1 MSTNHNGW
9 KRGIRVG
16 SAKDG
21 TLKYF
26 IPDPETRTRPDFTG
40 TSAAE
45 GVAVDSQ
52 GNIYGAEVGPKR
64 VMKYTMRSKSSNSKE

>member
-1 MSTNHNGW
+1 MADSESGSVNKTRTDW
-9 KRGIRVG
+9 KRGMRVG

-21 TLKYF
+21 SVASF
-26 IPDPETRTRPDFTG
+26 IPDPDDNATT

-45 GVAVDSQ
+45 GVTADAQ

-64 VMKYTMRSKSSNSKE
+64 VMKYVKK